1 MEIELMS
8 ENTITDTEGVASGPK
23 PYWNPY
29 LAGLLLGGALLA
41 SFLVLGAG
49 LGASAAAIR
58 FGAWLEN
65 LVASN
70 HAQGSEFFGQKY
82 LADGANPL
90 QYYLVFMFVGT
101 FLGGLL
107 SAVLARRT
115 NVSVER
121 GKAFGVWPRLAL
133 ALVGGILVG
142 YASALASGCTSGQA
156 LSGGALLANGSIVF
170 MLCVFGGGYA
180 AAYFVRKQWH
190 D

>member
-1 MEIELMS
+1 MN
-8 ENTITDTEGVASGPK
+8 ENPTSNTAGGESGPK

-41 SFLVLGAG
+41 SFLILGAG
-49 LGASAAAIR
+49 LGASAVPIR
-58 FGAWLEN
+58 CGAWLEN
-65 LVASN
+65 LVAPG
-70 HAQGSEFFGQKY
+70 HAQSCEFFGRKY

-90 QYYLVFMFVGT
+90 RYYLVFMLVGT
-101 FLGGLL
+101 FFGGLF

-115 NVSVER
+115 NVCVER
-121 GKAFGVWPRLAL
+121 GKAFGAKPRLLLAL
-133 ALVGGILVG
+133 AGGILIG

-170 MLCVFGGGYA
+170 MMCVFGGGYA
-180 AAYFVRKQWH
+180 AAYFVRRQWN

>member
-1 MEIELMS
+1 MS
-8 ENTITDTEGVASGPK
+8 QNPLSVGHDEDHGPK

-49 LGASAAAIR
+49 LGASAAPIR

-65 LVASN
+65 HLLPT
-70 HAQGSEFFGQKY
+70 HAQSSEFFGRKY

-90 QYYLVFMFVGT
+90 QYYLVFMFAGT

-107 SAVLARRT
+107 SAVLARRAA
-115 NVSVER
+115 VGVER
-121 GKAFGVWPRLAL
+121 GRAFRAVHRIAL
-133 ALVGGILVG
+133 ALGGGILVG

-156 LSGGALLANGSIVF
+156 LTGGAQLANGSIVF

-180 AAYFVRKQWH
+180 AAYLVRKQWH

>member
-1 MEIELMS
+1 MNQNATS
-8 ENTITDTEGVASGPK
+8 NTAGGDSGPK

-41 SFLVLGAG
+41 SFLILGAG
-49 LGASAAAIR
+49 LGASAALIR
-58 FGAWLEN
+58 CGAWLEN
-65 LVASN
+65 LVAPA
-70 HAQGSEFFGQKY
+70 HAQGGEFYGQKY
-82 LADGANPL
+82 LAGGVNPL
-90 QYYLVFMFVGT
+90 RYYLVFMFVGT

-107 SAVLARRT
+107 SAVTARRV

-121 GKAFGVWPRLAL
+121 GRAFGARPRLVL

-156 LSGGALLANGSIVF
+156 LTGGALLANGSILFTV
-170 MLCVFGGGYA
+170 CVFAGGYA
-180 AAYFVRKQWH
+180 TAYFVRRQWH

>member
-1 MEIELMS
+1 MS
-8 ENTITDTEGVASGPK
+8 ENATSYVANDDRGPK

-41 SFLVLGAG
+41 SFLILGAG
-49 LGASAAAIR
+49 LGASAVPIR
-58 FGAWLEN
+58 CGAWLEN
-65 LVASN
+65 VIAPS
-70 HAQGSEFFGQKY
+70 HTQASEFFGKKY

-90 QYYLVFMFVGT
+90 RYYLVFMFIGI

-107 SAVLARRT
+107 SAVVARRT

-121 GKAFGVWPRLAL
+121 GKSFGLVPRLLL
-133 ALVGGILVG
+133 ALGGGVLVG

-156 LSGGALLANGSIVF
+156 LTGGALLANGSIVF
-170 MLCVFGGGYA
+170 LVCVFAGGYA
-180 AAYFVRKQWH
+180 AAYFVRRQWH

>member
-1 MEIELMS
+1 MNDNATSTPERG
-8 ENTITDTEGVASGPK
+8 NSGPK

-41 SFLVLGAG
+41 SFLILGAG
-49 LGASAAAIR
+49 LGASAVPIR
-58 FGAWLEN
+58 VGAGLEN
-65 LVASN
+65 LVAPT

-90 QYYLVFMFVGT
+90 RYYLVFMFVGT
-101 FLGGLL
+101 LLGGLL
-107 SAVLARRT
+107 SAVLARRIDI
-115 NVSVER
+115 SIER
-121 GKAFGVWPRLAL
+121 GKAFGAWRRVAL
-133 ALVGGILVG
+133 AVGGGILVG